1 MFDHNK
7 RLFWATVVILLFIGA
22 LSPVFRNDE
31 FADYVGFGS
40 SLMLAGTLFWIVVRA
55 RNLP

>member
-31 FADYVGFGS
+31 VADYVGFGS
-40 SLMLAGTLFWIVVRA
+40 SLMLAGLFSG
-55 RNLP
+55 